1 MGALGFIVGFALGAA
16 AGVSL
21 VLWALDTRRTYL
33 RLSRDG
39 HWHSDARQRG
49 Y

>member
-1 MGALGFIVGFALGAA
+1 MAALGFLVGLLLGAA
-16 AGVSL
+16 VGVSL
-21 VLWALDTRRTYL
+21 LLWALDTRRTYL